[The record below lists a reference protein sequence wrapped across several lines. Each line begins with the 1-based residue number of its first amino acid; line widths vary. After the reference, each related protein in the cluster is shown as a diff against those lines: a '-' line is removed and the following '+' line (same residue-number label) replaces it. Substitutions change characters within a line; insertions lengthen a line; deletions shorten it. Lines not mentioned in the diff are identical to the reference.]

1 MTISHRKYIQCI
13 SLLVLSH
20 ELFPSI
26 PSIPY
31 KRSTFHGLTPL
42 PIPIFAPFVG
52 AWAGAQ
58 EPRCAPE
65 RRPAGGSLRAD
76 AGWCGAGPV
85 VERSNQRRLDGIY
98 ATCFFIG
105 CLGRIGFLASPTK
118 MEKLETR
125 MRGNYHLSNLSKH
138 VSISWEY
145 YSGVSSS
152 CSWGWM
158 ADKTMK
164 RGDILNT

>member
-1 MTISHRKYIQCI
+1 MNYSHRFPQFPINVALFTVWHRCRSPYLPL
-13 SLLVLSH
+13 LLVRGPGLRSRAVRLSDVQQVD
-20 ELFPSI
+20 
-26 PSIPY
+26 
-31 KRSTFHGLTPL
+31 R
-42 PIPIFAPFVG
+42 FAPMLGDVAQDLLWSDPTND
-52 AWAGAQ
+52 AWM
-58 EPRCAPE
+58 
-65 RRPAGGSLRAD
+65 GSM
-76 AGWCGAGPV
+76 PHV
-85 VERSNQRRLDGIY
+85 
-98 ATCFFIG
+98 FFIG

-118 MEKLETR
+118 MEKMETR

-164 RGDILNT
+164 HGDILNT